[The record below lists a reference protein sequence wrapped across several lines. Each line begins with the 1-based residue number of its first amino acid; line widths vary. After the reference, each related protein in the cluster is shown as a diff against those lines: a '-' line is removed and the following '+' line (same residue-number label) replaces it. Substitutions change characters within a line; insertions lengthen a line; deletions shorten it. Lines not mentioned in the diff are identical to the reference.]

1 MTDGKSVAAKLPK
14 LGFGPVRI
22 HVDYSRLCVWVEA
35 PLLSPTGEYEV
46 AFLKQREQSLLCLIL
61 SSQSPHFFAN
71 LFWAPQYFPVL

>member
-1 MTDGKSVAAKLPK
+1 MTDGMSVAAKLPK

-61 SSQSPHFFAN
+61 SSHSLHFFAS
-71 LFWAPQYFPVL
+71 LFWVPQYFPVL